1 MLLRKNTLIMVI
13 LIQIVLSVVIIED
26 ARIVIL
32 IANYVVLYIKKDI
45 QWVLTIEEKKM
56 HESVY
61 SKESEEFYESF
72 GEL

>member
-1 MLLRKNTLIMVI
+1 MLLRKNILIMAI

-32 IANYVVLYIKKDI
+32 IADYVVLYIKKDI

-56 HESVY
+56 YESVY